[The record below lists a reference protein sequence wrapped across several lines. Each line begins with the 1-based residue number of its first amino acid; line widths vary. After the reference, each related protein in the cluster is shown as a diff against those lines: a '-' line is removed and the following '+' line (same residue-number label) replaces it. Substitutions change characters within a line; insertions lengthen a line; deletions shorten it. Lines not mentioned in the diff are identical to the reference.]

1 MNELIVKLRIL
12 ARAEVTLFKAD
23 ADRRRNQ
30 AQLMAISI
38 GCIFVG
44 LVFVNTGLFFL
55 LTDSTID
62 SRAAFILAG
71 GNFALAVVPFLLR
84 KQSKAGPSEQMVR
97 EIREMAADEIS
108 RDIGAFTDEIT
119 AVGAS
124 IKQLKS
130 GISSFGGAG
139 GGAMGALGPVLPLLI
154 DQVSF
159 RTTTVDDTPFDIDP
173 VRLAAWSVIAVVTV
187 TLLVVGKALLVPL
200 AIAIF
205 IWILL
210 GAIKSLLVRLAPG
223 GMHVPAW
230 LANVIGILVIV
241 PSAYATI
248 AVIMGQSE
256 ALAAAVPVYQ
266 TNFAAILA
274 SLKQT
279 LNIVE
284 LPTTESLL
292 SRLDLAAILS
302 WVGDSVTALMSD
314 IMLIAIY
321 VGFLLAEEHI
331 LPAKIRHLHKDPEKA
346 ERISQLATDVS
357 SSIQRYVGMKTIVS
371 LLTAIVS
378 YAVLVVVGVDF
389 AIIWALLVFF
399 LNFIPTIGSIVAVVF
414 PALLTLVQFDTITP
428 FLIVAI
434 GLGGTQF
441 VIGNVIEPTYVG
453 KSLNLS
459 SLMILLALSFWG
471 TVWGLPGM
479 FLAVPLMVMTGIVCA
494 QFRGLRWIAV
504 ILSADGNF
512 ISSKTKEN
520 KK

>member
-1 MNELIVKLRIL
+1 
-12 ARAEVTLFKAD
+12 
-23 ADRRRNQ
+23 
-30 AQLMAISI
+30 
-38 GCIFVG
+38 
-44 LVFVNTGLFFL
+44 
-55 LTDSTID
+55 
-62 SRAAFILAG
+62 
-71 GNFALAVVPFLLR
+71 
-84 KQSKAGPSEQMVR
+84 
-97 EIREMAADEIS
+97 
-108 RDIGAFTDEIT
+108 
-119 AVGAS
+119 
-124 IKQLKS
+124 
-130 GISSFGGAG
+130 
-139 GGAMGALGPVLPLLI
+139 
-154 DQVSF
+154 
-159 RTTTVDDTPFDIDP
+159 VDDTPFDFDP
-173 VRLAAWSVIAVVTV
+173 VRLAAWSVIAVVIV

-200 AIAIF
+200 AIAVF

-210 GAIKSLLVRLAPG
+210 GAIKSSLARLAPAG
-223 GMHVPAW
+223 VHVPGW
-230 LANVIGILVIV
+230 LANVVGILVIV
-241 PSAYATI
+241 ASAYATI
-248 AVIMGQSE
+248 AVIMGQSD
-256 ALAAAVPVYQ
+256 ALAAAVPAYQ
-266 TNFAAILA
+266 ANFAAILA
-274 SLKQT
+274 NLEHS

-284 LPTTESLL
+284 LPTADSLL
-292 SRLDLAAILS
+292 SKLDLAAILS

-314 IMLIAIY
+314 VVLIAIY

-331 LPAKIRHLHKDPEKA
+331 LPAKIRHLHNDPEKA

-357 SSIQRYVGMKTIVS
+357 ESIQRYIGMKTIVS

-378 YAVLVVVGVDF
+378 YVVLAMVGVDF

-399 LNFIPTIGSIVAVVF
+399 LNFIPTIGSIVAVIF

-504 ILSADGNF
+504 ILSADGNL
-512 ISSKTKEN
+512 IRSKTREN

>member
-1 MNELIVKLRIL
+1 
-12 ARAEVTLFKAD
+12 
-23 ADRRRNQ
+23 
-30 AQLMAISI
+30 MA
-38 GCIFVG
+38 
-44 LVFVNTGLFFL
+44 
-55 LTDSTID
+55 
-62 SRAAFILAG
+62 
-71 GNFALAVVPFLLR
+71 
-84 KQSKAGPSEQMVR
+84 
-97 EIREMAADEIS
+97 
-108 RDIGAFTDEIT
+108 
-119 AVGAS
+119 
-124 IKQLKS
+124 
-130 GISSFGGAG
+130 
-139 GGAMGALGPVLPLLI
+139 
-154 DQVSF
+154 
-159 RTTTVDDTPFDIDP
+159 DTPFDFDP
-173 VRLAAWSVIAVVTV
+173 VRFAAWSIIAAVTV
-187 TLLVVGKALLVPL
+187 ALLVLGKALLVPL

-210 GAIKSLLVRLAPG
+210 GAIKSLLVGLAPG
-223 GMHVPAW
+223 GMHVPVW

-241 PSAYATI
+241 ASAYATI
-248 AVIMGQSE
+248 AVIMRQSE

-266 TNFAAILA
+266 ANFAAILV
-274 SLKQT
+274 SLKQS

-346 ERISQLATDVS
+346 ERISRLATDVS
-357 SSIQRYVGMKTIVS
+357 KSIQRYVGMKTIVS
-371 LLTAIVS
+371 LLTAVVS
-378 YAVLVVVGVDF
+378 YVVLAMVGVDF

-399 LNFIPTIGSIVAVVF
+399 LNFIPTVGSIVAVVF
-414 PALLTLVQFDTITP
+414 PALLTLVQFDTLTP

-494 QFRGLRWIAV
+494 QFSGLRWIAV
-504 ILSADGNF
+504 ILSADGNL
-512 ISSKTKEN
+512 ISSRTKEN

>member
-1 MNELIVKLRIL
+1 M
-12 ARAEVTLFKAD
+12 
-23 ADRRRNQ
+23 
-30 AQLMAISI
+30 
-38 GCIFVG
+38 
-44 LVFVNTGLFFL
+44 
-55 LTDSTID
+55 
-62 SRAAFILAG
+62 
-71 GNFALAVVPFLLR
+71 
-84 KQSKAGPSEQMVR
+84 
-97 EIREMAADEIS
+97 
-108 RDIGAFTDEIT
+108 
-119 AVGAS
+119 
-124 IKQLKS
+124 
-130 GISSFGGAG
+130 
-139 GGAMGALGPVLPLLI
+139 
-154 DQVSF
+154 
-159 RTTTVDDTPFDIDP
+159 DDTPFDFDP
-173 VRLAAWSVIAVVTV
+173 VRLAAWSLIAVVTV
-187 TLLVVGKALLVPL
+187 TLLVIGKALLVPL

-210 GAIKSLLVRLAPG
+210 AAIKSLLVRLAPG

-230 LANVIGILVIV
+230 LGNVVGILVIV
-241 PSAYATI
+241 ASVYATI
-248 AVIMGQSE
+248 TVIIGQSE

-266 TNFAAILA
+266 ANLTAIIA
-274 SLKQT
+274 SLKQS

-292 SRLDLAAILS
+292 SQLDLTAILS

-314 IMLIAIY
+314 VVLIAIY

-331 LPAKIRHLHKDPEKA
+331 LPTKIRHLHKDPEKA

-357 SSIQRYVGMKTIVS
+357 ESIQRYIGMKTLVS
-371 LLTAIVS
+371 LLTGVVS
-378 YAVLVVVGVDF
+378 YAVLAVVGVDF

-441 VIGNVIEPTYVG
+441 VIGNIIEPTYMG

-479 FLAVPLMVMTGIVCA
+479 FLAVPLMVMAGIVCA

-504 ILSADGNF
+504 ILSVDGNLT
-512 ISSKTKEN
+512 SRKNKGEEN
-520 KK
+520 E

>member
-1 MNELIVKLRIL
+1 M
-12 ARAEVTLFKAD
+12 
-23 ADRRRNQ
+23 
-30 AQLMAISI
+30 
-38 GCIFVG
+38 
-44 LVFVNTGLFFL
+44 
-55 LTDSTID
+55 
-62 SRAAFILAG
+62 
-71 GNFALAVVPFLLR
+71 
-84 KQSKAGPSEQMVR
+84 
-97 EIREMAADEIS
+97 
-108 RDIGAFTDEIT
+108 
-119 AVGAS
+119 
-124 IKQLKS
+124 
-130 GISSFGGAG
+130 
-139 GGAMGALGPVLPLLI
+139 
-154 DQVSF
+154 
-159 RTTTVDDTPFDIDP
+159 DDTPFDLDP

-187 TLLVVGKALLVPL
+187 TLLVLGKALLVPL

-210 GAIKSLLVRLAPG
+210 GAIKSLLLRLAPG
-223 GMHVPAW
+223 GMHVPEW
-230 LANVIGILVIV
+230 LANMVGILVIV
-241 PSAYATI
+241 AATYATI
-248 AVIMGQSE
+248 AVIMGQSD

-266 TNFAAILA
+266 ANFAAILA
-274 SLKQT
+274 NLKQV
-279 LNIVE
+279 LNISE

-292 SRLDLAAILS
+292 SQLDLAAILS

-314 IMLIAIY
+314 VMLIAIY

-331 LPAKIRHLHKDPEKA
+331 LPAKIRHLNKDPEKA

-357 SSIQRYVGMKTIVS
+357 DSIQRYIGMKTLVS
-371 LLTAIVS
+371 LLTAVVS
-378 YAVLVVVGVDF
+378 YAVLTAVGVDF

-434 GLGGTQF
+434 GLCGTQF
-441 VIGNVIEPTYVG
+441 VIGNVIEPTYMG

-459 SLMILLALSFWG
+459 SFMILLALSFWG

-504 ILSADGNF
+504 ILSADGNL
-512 ISSKTKEN
+512 ISSKPREN

>member
-1 MNELIVKLRIL
+1 VN
-12 ARAEVTLFKAD
+12 D
-23 ADRRRNQ
+23 A
-30 AQLMAISI
+30 
-38 GCIFVG
+38 
-44 LVFVNTGLFFL
+44 
-55 LTDSTID
+55 
-62 SRAAFILAG
+62 
-71 GNFALAVVPFLLR
+71 
-84 KQSKAGPSEQMVR
+84 
-97 EIREMAADEIS
+97 
-108 RDIGAFTDEIT
+108 
-119 AVGAS
+119 
-124 IKQLKS
+124 
-130 GISSFGGAG
+130 
-139 GGAMGALGPVLPLLI
+139 
-154 DQVSF
+154 
-159 RTTTVDDTPFDIDP
+159 PFDFDP
-173 VRLAAWSVIAVVTV
+173 VRFAAWSIIAAVTV
-187 TLLVVGKALLVPL
+187 ALLVLGKALLVPL

-230 LANVIGILVIV
+230 LANVVGILVIV
-241 PSAYATI
+241 ASAYATI

-266 TNFAAILA
+266 ANFAAILA

-302 WVGDSVTALMSD
+302 WIGDSVTALMSD
-314 IMLIAIY
+314 VVLIAIY

-357 SSIQRYVGMKTIVS
+357 ESIQRYVGMKTLVS
-371 LLTAIVS
+371 LLTAAVS
-378 YAVLVVVGVDF
+378 YVVLAMVGVDF

-399 LNFIPTIGSIVAVVF
+399 LNFIPTVGSIVAVVF
-414 PALLTLVQFDTITP
+414 PALLTLVQFDTFTP

-504 ILSADGNF
+504 ILSADGNL
-512 ISSKTKEN
+512 ISSRTKEN

>member
-1 MNELIVKLRIL
+1 M
-12 ARAEVTLFKAD
+12 
-23 ADRRRNQ
+23 
-30 AQLMAISI
+30 
-38 GCIFVG
+38 
-44 LVFVNTGLFFL
+44 
-55 LTDSTID
+55 
-62 SRAAFILAG
+62 
-71 GNFALAVVPFLLR
+71 
-84 KQSKAGPSEQMVR
+84 
-97 EIREMAADEIS
+97 
-108 RDIGAFTDEIT
+108 
-119 AVGAS
+119 
-124 IKQLKS
+124 
-130 GISSFGGAG
+130 
-139 GGAMGALGPVLPLLI
+139 
-154 DQVSF
+154 
-159 RTTTVDDTPFDIDP
+159 DDTPFDFDP

-187 TLLVVGKALLVPL
+187 SLLVLGKALLVPL

-210 GAIKSLLVRLAPG
+210 GAIRSLLRRLAPG

-230 LANVIGILVIV
+230 LANVVGILVIV
-241 PSAYATI
+241 ASTYATI
-248 AVIMGQSE
+248 AVIIGQSD

-266 TNFAAILA
+266 ANFAEILA
-274 SLKQT
+274 NLKQE

-292 SRLDLAAILS
+292 SQLDLAAILS
-302 WVGDSVTALMSD
+302 WVGDSITALMSD
-314 IMLIAIY
+314 VMLIAIY

-346 ERISQLATDVS
+346 EHISQLAIDVS
-357 SSIQRYVGMKTIVS
+357 ESIQRYVGMKTLVS

-378 YAVLVVVGVDF
+378 YAVLALVGVDF

-459 SLMILLALSFWG
+459 SFMILLALSFWG
-471 TVWGLPGM
+471 SVWGLPGM

-504 ILSADGNF
+504 ILSADGNL
-512 ISSKTKEN
+512 ISSKSKEN

>member
-1 MNELIVKLRIL
+1 V
-12 ARAEVTLFKAD
+12 A
-23 ADRRRNQ
+23 
-30 AQLMAISI
+30 
-38 GCIFVG
+38 
-44 LVFVNTGLFFL
+44 
-55 LTDSTID
+55 
-62 SRAAFILAG
+62 
-71 GNFALAVVPFLLR
+71 
-84 KQSKAGPSEQMVR
+84 
-97 EIREMAADEIS
+97 
-108 RDIGAFTDEIT
+108 
-119 AVGAS
+119 
-124 IKQLKS
+124 
-130 GISSFGGAG
+130 
-139 GGAMGALGPVLPLLI
+139 
-154 DQVSF
+154 
-159 RTTTVDDTPFDIDP
+159 DTPFDFDP
-173 VRLAAWSVIAVVTV
+173 VRFAAWSIIAAVTV
-187 TLLVVGKALLVPL
+187 ALLVLGKALLVPL

-210 GAIKSLLVRLAPG
+210 GAIKSLLVGLAPG
-223 GMHVPAW
+223 GMHVPVW

-241 PSAYATI
+241 ASAYATI
-248 AVIMGQSE
+248 AVIMRQSE

-266 TNFAAILA
+266 ANFAAILV
-274 SLKQT
+274 SLKQS

-314 IMLIAIY
+314 VMLIAIY

-346 ERISQLATDVS
+346 ERISRLATDVS
-357 SSIQRYVGMKTIVS
+357 KSIQRYVGMKTIVS
-371 LLTAIVS
+371 LLTAVVS
-378 YAVLVVVGVDF
+378 YVVLAMVGVDF

-399 LNFIPTIGSIVAVVF
+399 LNFIPTVGSIVAVVF
-414 PALLTLVQFDTITP
+414 PALLTLVQFDTLTP

-494 QFRGLRWIAV
+494 QFSGLRWIAV
-504 ILSADGNF
+504 ILSADGNL
-512 ISSKTKEN
+512 ISSRTKEN